1 VLRLAPD
8 EDLGRFAGRARP
20 LLRDLGTVEHG
31 LHLGVIGQLEAG
43 FYDTYRLW
51 AVQEGRDVVG
61 LVLHTPPY
69 PYAVALRPDRSATA
83 LAQAFAGARLEP
95 GDLTGP
101 SQVVEPLATA
111 WAGLLGGEA
120 SRLMAM
126 HLLRCD
132 EVIPPA
138 QPPPGRCRKASI
150 EDLEV
155 VLELTDAFLREALPD
170 ERQDAGERAVRIER
184 RLRGEHGIHLWE
196 DDDEVVALAAIGM
209 PAEGGERVAS
219 VYTPPRLRG
228 RGYASALVAAVTRD
242 AFDRGCSFVHLN
254 TDTTNPTSNAI
265 YERLGYERVGAQ
277 ATWRVRPRQL
287 TSQGSPEPVGAPPA

>member
-8 EDLGRFAGRARP
+8 DDLGRFAGRARP

-31 LHLGVIGQLEAG
+31 LHLGVLGQLEAG
-43 FYDTYRLW
+43 LYDAYRLW
-51 AVQEGRDVVG
+51 TVQEGRDVVG

-83 LAQAFAGARLEP
+83 LAQAFVGGGMET

-101 SQVVEPLATA
+101 SQVLEPLATA
-111 WAGLLGGEA
+111 WARLIGGEA
-120 SRLMAM
+120 RRLMAM

-132 EVIPPA
+132 EVVPPP

-155 VLELTDAFLREALPD
+155 VLEFTDAFLREALPD
-170 ERQDAGERAVRIER
+170 DRQDAGDRAVRIER

-196 DDDEVVALAAIGM
+196 DDEVVALAAIGM

-228 RGYASALVAAVTRD
+228 CGYASALVAAVTQD
-242 AFDRGCSFVHLN
+242 AFDRGRTFVHLN

-265 YERLGYERVGAQ
+265 YERLGYERVGSQ
-277 ATWRVRPRQL
+277 ATWRVALGR
-287 TSQGSPEPVGAPPA
+287 